1 MARNIDW
8 LSIEGAYRAGIMPL
22 RDIGEAYSVSEA
34 AIRKKAKQ
42 NDWLRDPTGTK
53 REIVKGLIAGIT
65 TGSTQQSAQEYA
77 KRTIYAEADKD
88 AEYMGDCLGVA
99 VKAVGKLNTMIDEA
113 SEPKDIKIIVDANK
127 SAMETIRRIRGLD
140 DVADTPINEG
150 IQVTIKRA
158 AKRETD

>member
-8 LSIEGAYRAGIMPL
+8 LTIEGAYRAGVMPL
-22 RDIGEAYSVSEA
+22 REIGAAYGVSEA

-42 NDWLRDPTGTK
+42 CDWLRDPTGTK

-65 TGSTQQSAQEYA
+65 TGGTQQSAQEYA
-77 KRTIYAEADKD
+77 TRTIYSEADKD

-99 VKAVGKLNTMIDEA
+99 VKAVGKLNTMIDSAE
-113 SEPKDIKIIVDANK
+113 EPRDIKIIVEANK

-140 DVADTPINEG
+140 EPVSDGKGNLADVITNLIDKLPN
-150 IQVTIKRA
+150 
-158 AKRETD
+158 

>member
-88 AEYMGDCLGVA
+88 AEYMGDCLDVA
-99 VKAVGKLNTMIDEA
+99 VKAVHKLHGMIDGA
-113 SEPKDIKIIVDANK
+113 VEPKDIKIIVDANK

-140 DVADTPINEG
+140 DLSGNTVTNAADALAELARKLPC
-150 IQVTIKRA
+150 
-158 AKRETD
+158 

>member
-8 LSIEGAYRAGIMPL
+8 LAIEGAYRAGIMPL
-22 RDIGEAYSVSEA
+22 REIGAAYGVSEA

-42 NDWLRDPTGTK
+42 SDWLRDPTGTK

-65 TGSTQQSAQEYA
+65 TGGTQQSAQEYA
-77 KRTIYAEADKD
+77 ARTIYAEADKD

-140 DVADTPINEG
+140 DETKEPPKEAM
-150 IQVTIKRA
+150 TIKIVRA
-158 AKRETD
+158 RKPE

>member
-22 RDIGEAYSVSEA
+22 REIGEAYSVSEA

-88 AEYMGDCLGVA
+88 AEYMGDCLDVA
-99 VKAVGKLNTMIDEA
+99 VKAVHKLHGMIDSAE
-113 SEPKDIKIIVDANK
+113 EPKDIKIIVDANK

-140 DVADTPINEG
+140 DLSGNTVTNAADALAELARKLPC
-150 IQVTIKRA
+150 
-158 AKRETD
+158 